1 MGVWVGVG
9 VDVGIDVGVAVN
21 VGVGESVMVAVAV
34 CVEVW
39 GGTFVGRGVG
49 LVLQAA
55 SASKKSKD
63 KPLVTVRFQLIT
75 DLWARIRVSTNSP
88 RNYLTKL
95 RLKPTS

>member
-1 MGVWVGVG
+1 VGVWVGAG
-9 VDVGIDVGVAVN
+9 VAAGIDVGVAVN
-21 VGVGESVMVAVAV
+21 VGVGEGVMVAVAV

-55 SASKKSKD
+55 SASKKSKG
-63 KPLVTVRFQLIT
+63 KPLIT
-75 DLWARIRVSTNSP
+75 DLSARIRVSTHSP

-95 RLKPTS
+95 CLKPTS